1 MPPVSA
7 SSADKEPAHILILYD
22 SLARGTTRE
31 GNVEALQRLL
41 ASYGAKITLSTL
53 DGYKQ
58 GTLKSY
64 SKVAVVRNLAD
75 LPLIN
80 SDYLK
85 DFEAF
90 EGDYLHIGEFIPAQV
105 QAKLNIQTKTTVRDT
120 IQLSIGQLSQ
130 SLLRVENMSYMVRN
144 SGISYGSISSANGD
158 FQASYA
164 AREGRFAVA
173 PYFER
178 GNLSELALAYV
189 LKDWLGAAAQSYTYL
204 LFQEVYPFSD
214 LKLLEKLSD
223 KLYSAGIPFMIS
235 VSPVFS
241 NFEYPAMQRYLE
253 TLKYVQSR
261 NGSILVNAP
270 VVASTISQEGN
281 SLKGKMTA
289 FVDALAQYGIAPLGM
304 GAELYWAYD
313 KEYALDGMGFFDSA
327 VLFPN
332 QQTMYKSQT
341 DSSRPFVSSMYS
353 LSLQELQQYK
363 HTGRAL
369 QAFPMNTALTLK
381 FHEQGAELDKSVQN
395 LITSWVTFA
404 DYKYGAHKVQ
414 TDTNTIVSQEGSLL
428 INGQHVDLSDAKK
441 EISADFAYVQ
451 EEQKSFS
458 KLFNFQN
465 TVFIIIIVLTL
476 LVFGFLFII
485 GYRLYRRKYYK

>member
-1 MPPVSA
+1 
-7 SSADKEPAHILILYD
+7 
-22 SLARGTTRE
+22 
-31 GNVEALQRLL
+31 
-41 ASYGAKITLSTL
+41 
-53 DGYKQ
+53 
-58 GTLKSY
+58 
-64 SKVAVVRNLAD
+64 
-75 LPLIN
+75 
-80 SDYLK
+80 
-85 DFEAF
+85 
-90 EGDYLHIGEFIPAQV
+90 
-105 QAKLNIQTKTTVRDT
+105 
-120 IQLSIGQLSQ
+120 
-130 SLLRVENMSYMVRN
+130 
-144 SGISYGSISSANGD
+144 
-158 FQASYA
+158 
-164 AREGRFAVA
+164 
-173 PYFER
+173 
-178 GNLSELALAYV
+178 
-189 LKDWLGAAAQSYTYL
+189 
-204 LFQEVYPFSD
+204 
-214 LKLLEKLSD
+214 
-223 KLYSAGIPFMIS
+223 
-235 VSPVFS
+235 
-241 NFEYPAMQRYLE
+241 
-253 TLKYVQSR
+253 
-261 NGSILVNAP
+261 
-270 VVASTISQEGN
+270 
-281 SLKGKMTA
+281 MTA